1 MKSIKLTCQHSK
13 AFNCKLNTELAKQNK
28 ILHKM
33 RFKVTMINDQGK
45 IFDETK
51 IANNKDEAKMNVHS
65 FNPSS
70 KIIHASWV
78 FK

>member
-1 MKSIKLTCQHSK
+1 
-13 AFNCKLNTELAKQNK
+13 
-28 ILHKM
+28 M